1 MKYNTQ
7 VEFDAAIAA
16 VVENTNFEGF
26 GKLEEHKDSKL
37 NEPKSYF
44 SHTTSLSG
52 NGGIT
57 IAGRKVY
64 PSRIQV
70 GVNAMRLRAEPRVVD
85 DTKTAKAATANAD
98 TLNRL
103 LYVPPATPAAKV

>member
-7 VEFDAAIAA
+7 EEFDAAIAA
-16 VVENTNFEGF
+16 VVEDTDFNGF
-26 GKLEEHKDSKL
+26 GKLEEHKDSKP
-37 NEPKSYF
+37 NEPKAYF

-57 IAGRKVY
+57 VAGQKVY

-70 GVNAMRLRAEPRVVD
+70 GVNAMRLRKEPRIID
-85 DTKTAKAATANAD
+85 ETKTAKAATANAD

-103 LYVPPATPAAKV
+103 LYVPPSPAAKV

>member
-7 VEFDAAIAA
+7 ADFDAAIAE

-26 GKLEEHKDSKL
+26 GKLEPHKDSKP
-37 NEPKSYF
+37 NEPKAYF

-57 IAGRKVY
+57 IAGQKVY

-70 GVNAMRLRAEPRVVD
+70 GVNAMRLRAEPRVID
-85 DTKTAKAATANAD
+85 ETKRAKAATANAA
-98 TLNRL
+98 TLRDM
-103 LYVPPATPAAKV
+103 LYVAPVPAAKV